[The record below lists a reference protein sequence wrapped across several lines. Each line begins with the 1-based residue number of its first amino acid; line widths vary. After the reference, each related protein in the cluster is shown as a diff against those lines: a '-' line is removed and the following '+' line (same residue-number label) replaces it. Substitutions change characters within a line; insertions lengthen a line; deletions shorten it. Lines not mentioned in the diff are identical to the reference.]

1 METPDDGQDMIG
13 HGDDRPDRPMLFG
26 WASPRVTVLAVA
38 ALAVGLI
45 AGYLGGH
52 QQARPPVPSGSVRTT
67 SPRPSP
73 PATAPSFPSLVPALT
88 ATGNRCALERGK
100 TLTLGVEVANQS
112 TQPINVGQF
121 RALLPLGGL
130 RATAASVGTCGALY
144 TGAPFSPALAA
155 GATEW
160 LTITFDV
167 LVRCPQPLPVQFA
180 VSYTR
185 SGKAAT
191 AQFDEFPDLGDVTY
205 AGCQTAQ

>member
-1 METPDDGQDMIG
+1 MYPPNDGNDIIG
-13 HGDDRPDRPMLFG
+13 NGDERDRPAWPLGRLG
-26 WASPRVTVLAVA
+26 RRTNVLVVLA
-38 ALAVGLI
+38 LAIGLI

-52 QQARPPVPSGSVRTT
+52 QQARTTAAPPPVPTT

-73 PATAPSFPSLVPALT
+73 RATAPAYPSLVPALT
-88 ATGNRCALERGK
+88 ATGNRCALQRGK

-112 TQPINVGQF
+112 PRAINVGRF
-121 RALLPLGGL
+121 RAVLPLGGL

-180 VSYTR
+180 VSYTG

-191 AQFDEFPDLGDVTY
+191 AQFDEFPDLGEVAY
-205 AGCQTAQ
+205 GGCQTAQ

>member
-1 METPDDGQDMIG
+1 MYPPNDGNDIIG
-13 HGDDRPDRPMLFG
+13 NGDQRDRPAWSLERLG
-26 WASPRVTVLAVA
+26 RRTNILVVI
-38 ALAVGLI
+38 ALAIGLI

-52 QQARPPVPSGSVRTT
+52 QQARTTAAPRPVPTT
-67 SPRPSP
+67 TPRPSP
-73 PATAPSFPSLVPALT
+73 PTTAPAFPNWMPALT
-88 ATGNRCALERGK
+88 ATGNRCALQRGK

-112 TQPINVGQF
+112 PRPIDVGRF
-121 RALLPLGGL
+121 RAVLPLGGL

-180 VSYTR
+180 VSYTGA
-185 SGKAAT
+185 GKPAT
-191 AQFDEFPDLGDVTY
+191 AQFDEFPDLGEVAY
-205 AGCQTAQ
+205 GGCQTAR

>member
-1 METPDDGQDMIG
+1 MDTPDDGQDIIG
-13 HGDDRPDRPMLFG
+13 NGDQRDRPAWRLGRPDRLTN
-26 WASPRVTVLAVA
+26 ALVVA
-38 ALAVGLI
+38 ALAIGLI

-52 QQARPPVPSGSVRTT
+52 LQGRTVEPPRPAITT

-73 PATAPSFPSLVPALT
+73 QTTAPTFPGLVPALT
-88 ATGNRCALERGK
+88 ATGNRCALQRGK

-112 TQPINVGQF
+112 THAIDVGRF
-121 RALLPLGGL
+121 RAVLPLGGL

-180 VSYTR
+180 VSYQG

-191 AQFDEFPDLGDVTY
+191 AQFDEFPDLGEVTY
-205 AGCQTAQ
+205 NGCQTAQ